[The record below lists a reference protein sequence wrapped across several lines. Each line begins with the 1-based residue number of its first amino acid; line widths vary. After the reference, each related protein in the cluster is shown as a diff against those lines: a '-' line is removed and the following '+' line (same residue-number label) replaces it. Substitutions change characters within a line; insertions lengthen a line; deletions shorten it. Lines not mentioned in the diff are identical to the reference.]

1 MKKFPLFL
9 IFSILCIQLSYSN
22 SISKDKK
29 KTSEVPYLNSA
40 MGTSR
45 FHRITDYLILNA
57 IPFSFDY
64 TSLANKSA
72 QAEDSI
78 PTSKTEYEFGTK
90 DIYTTSYDWENGIWV
105 PDSRGDFYFSFSSTL
120 SDSSVYHNYDTIAQD
135 WVLDTKWISTFN
147 ESEQRTEQIMYE
159 YQHEASI
166 WKKSI
171 KQTLD
176 YLNNGDSIVEEQF
189 YWPEIDTNWTQI
201 IKYATTY
208 ENGLRK
214 RYYLYNWDM
223 LTSQY
228 KMQSK
233 EEYFYDESDNL
244 IKSVSSFWDE
254 ASSNFV
260 EIMKLIYSGDDLEY
274 VTFFTWM
281 SETQTWTPNGLM
293 IYNLDK
299 NGRSTSTDYFDY
311 NESGDNFIKNE
322 ATVFLY
328 KDQVVGINNLPKMEV
343 QIYPN
348 PTKDMLIL
356 KHDNL
361 GKYAFEIIDINGKVL
376 LSKQSTNPQNKIS
389 LKDFERGMYILKL
402 RSGGQVLTKQI
413 IKK

>member
-1 MKKFPLFL
+1 M
-9 IFSILCIQLSYSN
+9 
-22 SISKDKK
+22 
-29 KTSEVPYLNSA
+29 
-40 MGTSR
+40 
-45 FHRITDYLILNA
+45 
-57 IPFSFDY
+57 
-64 TSLANKSA
+64 
-72 QAEDSI
+72 
-78 PTSKTEYEFGTK
+78 
-90 DIYTTSYDWENGIWV
+90 
-105 PDSRGDFYFSFSSTL
+105 

-159 YQHEASI
+159 YQHEAST

-413 IKK
+413 IKE